1 MYGSTIIWLEYV
13 GGSFGS
19 KNSLILSS
27 ADKIKEFYDAK
38 LPPTYS
44 SQMIV
49 EPYTTYTKDQLTGCQ
64 GP

>member
-1 MYGSTIIWLEYV
+1 ME
-13 GGSFGS
+13 
-19 KNSLILSS
+19 S
-27 ADKIKEFYDAK
+27 ASDKIDEFYDPS